1 MLPLRGLY
9 EVAVRVKQLSRAE
22 TFYKEILGLEE
33 AIRDEERD
41 WLFLLIP
48 ERAGM
53 IVLQEDRGEWPRQ
66 HFAFTVDEDDLDG
79 AATLLRE
86 KGVAVEGPV
95 EHEWPPARSVYFS
108 DPDGHELELYA
119 LCK

>member
-22 TFYKEILGLEE
+22 AFYKEILGLEE
-33 AIRDEERD
+33 AIRDQERN

-66 HFAFTVDEDDLDG
+66 HFAFSVDEDDLDG

-86 KGVAVEGPV
+86 KGVEVNGPV
-95 EHEWPPARSVYFS
+95 GHEWPPARSVYFS